1 MASGI
6 DLGVVQQGMIEAPP
20 PTIVSERLHGHAQ
33 ELYHI

>member
-20 PTIVSERLHGHAQ
+20 PTIVSERLHGRAQ